1 MCNTGCSCAS
11 SQVGNVLVFPTTS
24 TRTMAFCQVVVL
36 LSVHPTY
43 LLETD
48 EINRS
53 NLSTPSIPTHSES
66 LVGRYPMVVCAVV
79 VVTCTMHPSF
89 YISTTR
95 HPDHK
100 SDDAISSSWCS
111 DHKDLMLIH
120 CNYNPHASFSG
131 KAKSIG
137 TILSIMYTNVNAKLC
152 NKFHRGNKI
161 KPNCESPLL
170 VKKKIILGFH
180 VPKAQSE
187 ALG

>member
-1 MCNTGCSCAS
+1 
-11 SQVGNVLVFPTTS
+11 
-24 TRTMAFCQVVVL
+24 MAFCQVVVP

-89 YISTTR
+89 YISITW

-170 VKKKIILGFH
+170 VKKKKFILGFH
-180 VPKAQSE
+180 EPKAQSE
-187 ALG
+187 ALGEICPPT